1 MSNNILIDSCSL
13 SVVEHSCPISVGEL
27 IQGKIRWNDSLV
39 NFLVSVPVQC
49 CRTVKISKSHVA
61 ICSSKYLKA
70 YKAIN
75 MLKKEFGVKDYFSIE
90 IDSPLDIV
98 PSKGFSTS
106 SADIIATC
114 RAFFKMYGLPDNDSV
129 ILNVLRNI
137 ERSDPVLY
145 IRPSVFLQSECV
157 LIDFIKIP
165 NLQFIVID
173 DGGYHDTKSTEVIYS
188 QDEIE
193 NFENMVKVLLSK
205 NGPSIT
211 QVYEFSKQSALINQ
225 RVLNKS
231 SLAEIIEVSEM
242 FNVGVNVAHSGT
254 VVSLYF
260 PVNGSSD
267 SITDLIMK
275 EIKIRGFN
283 IHSCY
288 RSIEV

>member
-1 MSNNILIDSCSL
+1 
-13 SVVEHSCPISVGEL
+13 
-27 IQGKIRWNDSLV
+27 
-39 NFLVSVPVQC
+39 
-49 CRTVKISKSHVA
+49 
-61 ICSSKYLKA
+61 
-70 YKAIN
+70 

-211 QVYEFSKQSALINQ
+211 QVYKFSKQSALINQ

-275 EIKIRGFN
+275 EIKSRGFN